1 MPERRRA
8 RRPESATPWEGN
20 GMAVGDLEGKWFVV
34 RNGGDEEEEKE
45 DDGDRGIEP
54 KPVLV

>member
-1 MPERRRA
+1 MQERRQA

-34 RNGGDEEEEKE
+34 RNGGD
-45 DDGDRGIEP
+45 DGDRGIEP